1 MRRGEIRRV
10 NLDPTLGSQAD
21 TLPAVIVSNDQAN
34 AAAERL
40 GRGVVAVVPVTS
52 GISRVHP
59 FQVFLPAAETGLP
72 RDSKAQAEQVRSV
85 SVERIGHTVG
95 RLPRIL
101 TELDAA
107 LLLHLGL

>member
-40 GRGVVAVVPVTS
+40 GR
-52 GISRVHP
+52 
-59 FQVFLPAAETGLP
+59 AAW
-72 RDSKAQAEQVRSV
+72 
-85 SVERIGHTVG
+85 
-95 RLPRIL
+95 
-101 TELDAA
+101 
-107 LLLHLGL
+107 